1 MALPGSGSAGPSASL
16 PTVADPGS
24 AGPSRRAVVGAA
36 AWAAPAITIL
46 GAAPAFATSG
56 ASVAVSTATGL
67 IGAGTGAIYLSFSP
81 APTIA
86 PALAVTFSDPGAT
99 AGTLRAVG
107 VSGGAAVYRLPFS
120 TTTRPVP
127 SVITVAVSASGY
139 GTAATSVTMSVG
151 GTHDARFGLQ
161 LDGPVNALARQTDG
175 RLVVG
180 GAFTSASGQTRRGV
194 VRLTRDGALDLPDP
208 AIAGEVLA
216 VAVQADGRI
225 LVAGSITSVA
235 GQPRQWLAR
244 LSVDGSLDTTFVP
257 ASLPGLARAVVAA
270 PDGTVYVGGEI
281 AGDPVQGYVAR
292 LTSTGAAS
300 PAFTR
305 PTIGGAVLALAL
317 VPRSGAEPALM
328 VGGAFGTA
336 AGASVGCLFRLLPD
350 GSLDSGFGDTGVT
363 GAVHAVA
370 VLRGGGVVA
379 VGEFSGVS
387 SYDISGIARFDAAG
401 LVDDRLNAAG
411 LGPVGGS
418 ATGRAV
424 LVQPDGGVVVA
435 GGFTEVTAS
444 QSDTPQPRSFVARV
458 RLDDGLEV
466 DATFVDA
473 GLDAEARALALDED
487 GLITVGGAF
496 TQVGASP
503 RPVRTAQRIV
513 RLFG

>member
-16 PTVADPGS
+16 PTAADASS

-46 GAAPAFATSG
+46 GAAPAFAVSG
-56 ASVAVSTATGL
+56 ASVTVPTATGL

-81 APTIA
+81 APTTA
-86 PALAVTFSDPGAT
+86 PAPAVTFSDRGAT

-120 TTTRPVP
+120 TTTSPVP
-127 SVITVAVSASGY
+127 PAITVTVSVPGY
-139 GTAATSVTMSVG
+139 GIATTSVTMSVG
-151 GTHDARFGLQ
+151 GTHDARLGLQ
-161 LDGPVNALARQTDG
+161 LDGPVNALARQADG

-180 GAFTSASGQTRRGV
+180 GAFASASGQTRRGV
-194 VRLTRDGALDLPDP
+194 LRLTRDGVLDLPDP
-208 AIAGEVLA
+208 AIVGEVLA

-244 LSVDGSLDTTFVP
+244 LTVDGSLDTSFVP

-292 LTSTGAAS
+292 LTSSGAAS

-305 PTIGGAVLALAL
+305 PALDGAVHALAL
-317 VPRSGAEPALM
+317 VPRPGAEPAVM
-328 VGGAFGTA
+328 VGGDFAEADGT
-336 AGASVGCLFRLLPD
+336 SVSRLFRLLPD
-350 GSLDSGFGDTGVT
+350 GSRDPGFGDAGVT
-363 GAVHAVA
+363 GPVHAVA

-379 VGEFSGVS
+379 VGDFTIVS
-387 SYDISGIARFDAAG
+387 SYNMSGIARYDSSG
-401 LVDDRLNAAG
+401 MLDDRLDSAG
-411 LGPVGGS
+411 LGQVGRT
-418 ATGRAV
+418 AVGRAV

-435 GGFTEVTAS
+435 GDFNGVLDS
-444 QSDTPQPRSFVARV
+444 QMETRPRSFVARI

-496 TQVGASP
+496 TQVGVSP
-503 RPVRTAQRIV
+503 RPIRAAQRIV